1 MKITRL
7 SAYQVELPLH
17 DGIYAWSEGKSISTF
32 DSTIV
37 RIETDT
43 GLVGWGESCPL
54 GPVYLPSFAG
64 GVRAGIAELGPRL
77 IGEDPTQLEYL
88 NRTMDANLKGH
99 PYAKSGIYVACWDIL
114 GKATGMPVCELLGGR
129 YGDDVALYRSVSR
142 DTPEA
147 MAAKLKSFRV
157 QGYRKFQLKV
167 GGNIE
172 EDI

>member
-77 IGEDPTQLEYL
+77 IGEDQTHLEYHHL
-88 NRTMDANLKGH
+88 VLF
-99 PYAKSGIYVACWDIL
+99 
-114 GKATGMPVCELLGGR
+114 
-129 YGDDVALYRSVSR
+129 LYLQS
-142 DTPEA
+142 P
-147 MAAKLKSFRV
+147 L
-157 QGYRKFQLKV
+157 
-167 GGNIE
+167 
-172 EDI
+172 

>member
-64 GVRAGIAELGPRL
+64 GVRAGIAELGFV
-77 IGEDPTQLEYL
+77 GF
-88 NRTMDANLKGH
+88 
-99 PYAKSGIYVACWDIL
+99 WD
-114 GKATGMPVCELLGGR
+114 
-129 YGDDVALYRSVSR
+129 
-142 DTPEA
+142 
-147 MAAKLKSFRV
+147 KLV
-157 QGYRKFQLKV
+157 KFQRKL
-167 GGNIE
+167 
-172 EDI
+172 